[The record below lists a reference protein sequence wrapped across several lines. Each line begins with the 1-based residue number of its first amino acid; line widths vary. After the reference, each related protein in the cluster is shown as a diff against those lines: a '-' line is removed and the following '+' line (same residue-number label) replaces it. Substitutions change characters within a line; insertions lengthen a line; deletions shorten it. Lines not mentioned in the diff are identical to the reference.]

1 MHFNGMSP
9 TFSIITNRWDK
20 IVPVNTRLR
29 NLCLNK
35 GFDFIN
41 NQNVSLGDLG
51 RDGLHINKD
60 GKMRL
65 ALTILNYIMI
75 WRNLES

>member
-1 MHFNGMSP
+1 MSL
-9 TFSIITNRWDK
+9 TFSIIANRWDK

-41 NQNVSLGDLG
+41 NQNVSLEHLG
-51 RDGLHINKD
+51 RDGLHVNKD

-75 WRNLES
+75 